1 MLQWSE
7 GRKLKAQELNGSRWM
22 PMTISRLQRVVRDIF
37 SGTFS
42 ALRSRDVAEG
52 VRSSNPSGAHHLDKA
67 SF

>member
-1 MLQWSE
+1 MLQRSE

-37 SGTFS
+37 SGPFS
-42 ALRSRDVAEG
+42 ALRSRDVVEG
-52 VRSSNPSGAHHLDKA
+52 VRSSNPSGAHHLDTA